1 MERISARKRYQH
13 SSVSKVLRLLSHYLN
28 MADLL
33 IIPMIFIFLSC
44 RWKSSR
50 WERIWSWKF
59 KTLSWIRNPDLL
71 SWPVK
76 FVSNAYP
83 HYLNGVYEY
92 AAQCRIESKSNFAKL
107 KVSFWNTNMGQNGL
121 SYIGLSLWNNLPGS
135 LKKKNTIL
143 NTFKHNLKKKY
154 IDNLAGS

>member
-1 MERISARKRYQH
+1 M
-13 SSVSKVLRLLSHYLN
+13 LRLLLHYLN
-28 MADLL
+28 VADLL

-44 RWKSSR
+44 RWKGSR
-50 WERIWSWKF
+50 WERIWLWKF

-76 FVSNAYP
+76 FVSNACP

-107 KVSFWNTNMGQNGL
+107 KVPFWKTNMAEWSFIHWYL
-121 SYIGLSLWNNLPGS
+121 SMEQSTWIFE
-135 LKKKNTIL
+135 KNTIL

-154 IDNLAGS
+154 LDNLAGS